1 MRMGNYSWVF
11 VALIALFSSSAFAD
25 YYWTI
30 SGTNGQWP
38 SAAAACQ
45 AVYPRFKRAD
55 MAANG
60 RSAQCV
66 YRYGDNDDRDY
77 LYTSTYRNGTACTP
91 PKTYNSATGACDDPP
106 PPPTCSGKAG
116 TSTAFSKTGTAPD
129 AYMALSNGYGAPVQS
144 GCFGGCLASTAD
156 QKCVTKTS
164 GAYGCRG
171 TAWFTG
177 AACGTEPGVDSSDS
191 SASPDPETKTDTQ
204 PCVYSTVGGK
214 QVCTSTKTSDTEG
227 QTCGTVNGVVKC
239 VAKKPNSDTNTVTT
253 EVEKTVNPDGSTKTV
268 KTDTATRTQC
278 TGMKDC
284 KSGTT
289 TTTTNTSTDGQGN
302 VTGSTS
308 TCKGSSCADK
318 NTNPDGDGDGL
329 GDCVENCG
337 EGEGG
342 AGDWYKPGEDTY
354 ESVITDFANKVKSV
368 PAVSGVSGFLSYSPT
383 GACPRYSVNVWV
395 FHIQLDQWCT
405 ANFPWQLIAAVII
418 GTAAFFGFR
427 IAFL

>member
-1 MRMGNYSWVF
+1 MRRLILVF
-11 VALIALFSSSAFAD
+11 LLFFSIEASAD

-30 SGTNGQWP
+30 SGTGGQWP
-38 SAAAACQ
+38 SAPAACQ
-45 AVYPRFKRAD
+45 AVYPRFKRVD

-156 QKCVTKTS
+156 QKCVTKTT

-177 AACGTEPGVDSSDS
+177 AACGTEPGVDSSS
-191 SASPDPETKTDTQ
+191 SSESPDPETKTDTQ
-204 PCVYSTVGGK
+204 PCVYSTVSGK
-214 QVCTSTKTSDTEG
+214 QVCTSTKTSDSEG

-239 VAKKPNSDTNTVTT
+239 VAKKPTSDTSTVTT
-253 EVEKTVNPDGSTKTV
+253 EVEKTVNPDGSTKTT

-284 KSGTT
+284 KSGSTT
-289 TTTTNTSTDGQGN
+289 STTSTSTDAQGN

-329 GDCVENCG
+329 GDCVENCSN
-337 EGEGG
+337 GEGG
-342 AGDWYKPGEDTY
+342 VTTMPELEDVDDYGTTFSKFY
-354 ESVITDFANKVKSV
+354 DRAMASPIASSLGGLSFATSGSCPN
-368 PAVSGVSGFLSYSPT
+368 VSYHTELVGTIDSSSFCQLAPDLLSKLRYLFL
-383 GACPRYSVNVWV
+383 ACWAWAAIRL
-395 FHIQLDQWCT
+395 FMT
-405 ANFPWQLIAAVII
+405 A
-418 GTAAFFGFR
+418 
-427 IAFL
+427 